1 MIADQQRKIKA
12 TLRKLGLTKSEVQVF
27 FAGLERGAAT
37 IRQLAEDTRMGRI
50 TVHEIARRLIKKW
63 LFLETYSGKKRLIYP
78 NQVDA
83 LPQLIASKKA
93 ELARM
98 EKEAEKAASLLRSFQ
113 LQSEH
118 FPKTRF
124 YKGKEG
130 VEIVT
135 NEIKQDKKDVSL
147 MSDGQH
153 FYDLIDNDFLE
164 KSLDIRGKYKITMR
178 LIFPTGFEY
187 FTYTQG
193 TYQQQLDIKSLPDQD
208 MLKGWLTIRG
218 NKVALH
224 CYEGK
229 FISTTILENER
240 TTGIVSYLFEQLWK
254 SAQAY

>member
-1 MIADQQRKIKA
+1 MISDQQRKIEA
-12 TLRKLGLTKSEVQVF
+12 TLRKLGLTISEVQVF

-37 IRQLAEDTRMGRI
+37 IKQLADDTKMGRI
-50 TVHEIARRLIKKW
+50 TVHEIARRLIKKG
-63 LFLETYSGKKRLIYP
+63 LFLETYSGKKRMVYP

-83 LPQLIASKKA
+83 LPQLMAAKKA
-93 ELARM
+93 EVARM
-98 EKEAEKAASLLRSFQ
+98 EKEAEKAAALLRSFQ

-124 YKGKEG
+124 YKWKEG
-130 VEIVT
+130 IEIVT
-135 NEIKQDKKDVSL
+135 NEIKQNKHDVAL

-164 KSLDIRGKYKITMR
+164 KSLDIRKKHAITMR

-208 MLKGWLTIRG
+208 MLKGWMTIRG
-218 NKVALH
+218 SKVALH

-229 FISTTILENER
+229 FISTTILENDR
-240 TTGIVSYLFEQLWK
+240 TTGIMSYLFEQLWK
-254 SAQAY
+254 SARAY